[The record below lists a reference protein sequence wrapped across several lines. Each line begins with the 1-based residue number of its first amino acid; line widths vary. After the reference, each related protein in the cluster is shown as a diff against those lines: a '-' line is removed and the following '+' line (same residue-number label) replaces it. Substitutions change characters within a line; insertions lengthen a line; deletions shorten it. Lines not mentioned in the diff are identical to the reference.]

1 MNDIVITTETL
12 ASALQAGGALTDD
25 YQAVWEKLWQQSH
38 IPAGLLELCRLR
50 LAQMH
55 RVTAEL
61 ELRRDVDLD
70 PAKVQDLVAGKNL
83 NNGRFS
89 EGELAALELAEL
101 YAMDP
106 AAITDEVAAS
116 VKQHFGEPGL
126 VCLVEALGFIE
137 GRIRL
142 ALMFSALRATA
153 SH

>member
-1 MNDIVITTETL
+1 M
-12 ASALQAGGALTDD
+12 
-25 YQAVWEKLWQQSH
+25 
-38 IPAGLLELCRLR
+38 CRLR

-55 RVTAEL
+55 CATAEL

-83 NNGRFS
+83 SNDRFS
-89 EGELAALELAEL
+89 EGELAALELTEF

-142 ALMFSALRATA
+142 ALMFSALRTTA